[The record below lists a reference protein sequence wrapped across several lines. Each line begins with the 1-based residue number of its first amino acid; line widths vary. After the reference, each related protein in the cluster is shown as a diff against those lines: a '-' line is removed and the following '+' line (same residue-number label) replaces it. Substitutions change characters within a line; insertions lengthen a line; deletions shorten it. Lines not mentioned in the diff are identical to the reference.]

1 MGFHLTRLPI
11 NASQRLHIYDRQMHH
26 RLTAVPQ
33 RYFNQFGN
41 DDQRVPL
48 DFKSLPCFGHGF
60 YRLIDRL
67 GTNRLQLDPTVRL
80 RSRRSPAQETAR

>member
-1 MGFHLTRLPI
+1 
-11 NASQRLHIYDRQMHH
+11 MHP

-41 DDQRVPL
+41 DDQRVSL
-48 DFKSLPCFGHGF
+48 DFKSLPCFDHGF

-67 GTNRLQLDPTVRL
+67 SADRLQFDPTVRL
-80 RSRRSPAQETAR
+80 SSRRSPAQETAR